1 MPIKVTLDF
10 CTLEFIDKIAIAV
23 INEGVHVD
31 LETSKIIAQTCT
43 NYFKQSPFVYLT
55 HRKNSYSV
63 DVTKY
68 STLVN
73 QMENLKGFGVISTS
87 LSARNAEI
95 ESLFLDLPFAI
106 FDDLDEGLKWA
117 KNILDNN
124 PEKTI

>member
-1 MPIKVTLDF
+1 MPIKITLDF

-31 LETSKIIAQTCT
+31 YESSKIIAQTCSS
-43 NYFKQSPFVYLT
+43 YFKQSPFIYLS
-55 HRKNSYSV
+55 HRTNSYSV

-68 STLVN
+68 STFVN

-106 FDDLDEGLKWA
+106 FDNLEEGLKWA
-117 KNILDNN
+117 KNIIDNN
-124 PEKTI
+124 PKRIN

>member
-1 MPIKVTLDF
+1 MSKIITLDF
-10 CTLEFIDKIAIAV
+10 CTLEFKGQIAIAV
-23 INEGVHVD
+23 MNEGVHIDYNVSQMI
-31 LETSKIIAQTCT
+31 TQTCLD
-43 NYFKQSPFVYLT
+43 YFKDTPFVYLT

-106 FDDLDEGLKWA
+106 FDDLYEGLKWA